1 MPDVRELKAH
11 LQSQRQYLQSLME
24 NRLRRR
30 YEMLLHYHR
39 LTETTGPKYKS
50 RVIKD
55 RLHAT
60 QRRLKIVSGKRVS
73 IEELKIKK
81 YAAKLETL
89 SPYRILSRGYT
100 YIDFCA
106 RQVTALRRHVCGR
119 NDTGESCDLA
129 LRAESL
135 EFRV

>member
-39 LTETTGPKYKS
+39 LTET
-50 RVIKD
+50 
-55 RLHAT
+55 
-60 QRRLKIVSGKRVS
+60 
-73 IEELKIKK
+73 IKK

-100 YIDFCA
+100 YIEQNGSFIPTASALDKSQPFF
-106 RQVTALRRHVCGR
+106 VTFADGR
-119 NDTGESCDLA
+119 IKA
-129 LRAESL
+129 RAE
-135 EFRV
+135 E

>member
-39 LTETTGPKYKS
+39 LTETTGPKYKA

-100 YIDFCA
+100 YIEQNGSFIPTASALDKSQPFD
-106 RQVTALRRHVCGR
+106 VTFADG
-119 NDTGESCDLA
+119 TI
-129 LRAESL
+129 RAKA
-135 EFRV
+135 VI